1 MYLNIIKAIYDKPTA
16 NIILNFEKLKNFPLI
31 LGTMQ
36 ETLPPFLFIIVFM
49 QILARTVKQG
59 RNKRHPDKW
68 EANLSLFADD
78 VILYIENPEVSSP
91 KPLELI
97 NEFSNLVGYK
107 INIIR
112 CVCIY

>member
-59 RNKRHPDKW
+59 RNKRHPDK
-68 EANLSLFADD
+68 
-78 VILYIENPEVSSP
+78 
-91 KPLELI
+91 
-97 NEFSNLVGYK
+97 
-107 INIIR
+107 
-112 CVCIY
+112 